1 MKKRLISIFAAIIM
15 LFTSCFRMRCIDGN
29 HTLENQKRHISTTF
43 SGIELQSAFDIVLR
57 DNGSDTIEVEA
68 ESNLQT
74 SIITEIRNG
83 ILIIKT
89 PHGRCIDTHEKVT
102 IACKLS
108 NIHDIVLSSSG
119 SINSQ
124 LITNNTLKYIID
136 GSGDIRISKSIAENT
151 ECKIDGSGNI
161 SIDSVTSRSIKYTIS
176 GSGDLKATNT
186 TCESSTLKINGSGNI
201 TSKIVTN
208 TLDAEIDGSGKI
220 AVSGMGQ
227 NAKISIMSSGNFEGY
242 SFFVKTCNATISG
255 SGDIRIAVSDTLNAS
270 INGSGSIKY
279 VGSPIVIKS
288 IRGSGSISK
297 R

>member
-1 MKKRLISIFAAIIM
+1 MKKRHFSIFAAITV
-15 LFTSCFRMRCIDGN
+15 LFSSCFKMQCVDGN
-29 HTLENQKRHISTTF
+29 QKLENQKRHLSTTF
-43 SGIELQSAFDIVLR
+43 SGIELQSAFEVVLR

-74 SIITEIRNG
+74 SIITEIKNG

-89 PHGRCIDTHEKVT
+89 QHGRCIDTHEKVT

-108 NIHDIVLSSSG
+108 NIQDIVLSSSG
-119 SINSQ
+119 SINSE
-124 LITNNTLKYIID
+124 LLRNNTLKYIID

-201 TSKIVTN
+201 TSKIITN
-208 TLDAEIDGSGKI
+208 SLDAYIDGSGKI
-220 AVSGMGQ
+220 TLSGMVQ
-227 NAKISIMSSGNFEGY
+227 NAEISIMSSGNFEGY
-242 SFFVKTCNATISG
+242 SFLVKTCNAAIFG
-255 SGDIRIAVSDTLNAS
+255 SGDIRISVSDTINAS

-279 VGSPIVIKS
+279 DGSPIVIKS
-288 IRGSGSISK
+288 ISGSGSVSK